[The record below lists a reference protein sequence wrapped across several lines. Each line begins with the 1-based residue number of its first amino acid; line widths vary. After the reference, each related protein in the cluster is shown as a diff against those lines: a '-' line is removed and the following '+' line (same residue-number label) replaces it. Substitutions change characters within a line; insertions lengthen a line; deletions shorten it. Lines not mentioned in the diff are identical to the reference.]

1 MSFLPVSTVLMA
13 TGFGLILIGLAGI
26 LLHRNLFR
34 IIIGFSL
41 MDSGVAIVMVALGYV
56 SGGTAPIVDAD
67 LPLEG
72 AAARMVDPVPSALAV
87 TAIVIGLAV
96 TAVLLAFAVRLYRR
110 HGTLDID
117 QFTESRG

>member
-1 MSFLPVSTVLMA
+1 MDFLPVSTVLMA

-67 LPLEG
+67 LPLQG
-72 AAARMVDPVPSALAV
+72 AAARMVDPVPAALAV

-96 TAVLLAFAVRLYRR
+96 TAVLLAFAIRLYRR

>member
-1 MSFLPVSTVLMA
+1 MDFLPVSTVLMA

-67 LPLEG
+67 LPLQG
-72 AAARMVDPVPSALAV
+72 AVARMVDPVPAALAV

-96 TAVLLAFAVRLYRR
+96 TAVLLAFAIRLYRR